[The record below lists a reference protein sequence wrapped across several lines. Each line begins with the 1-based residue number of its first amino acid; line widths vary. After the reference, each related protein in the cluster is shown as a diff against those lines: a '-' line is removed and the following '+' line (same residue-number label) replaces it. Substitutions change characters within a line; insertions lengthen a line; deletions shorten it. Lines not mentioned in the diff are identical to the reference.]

1 MNKAILIGNLGRDPE
16 FNRSQDGS
24 AIAKFSI
31 ATSEKW
37 KDKETGEPQE
47 RTEWHRITAFGKLA
61 EICREFLSKGR
72 QVCIEGRIQTSS
84 WEKDGDKR
92 YSTEIIASNMKMLG
106 PRNFEGVQ
114 KSTEASEVSNGP
126 EQLDPKIEESE
137 IPF

>member
-16 FNRSQDGS
+16 FNRSQNGS

-47 RTEWHRITAFGKLA
+47 RTEWHRITAFGRLA
-61 EICREFLSKGR
+61 EICHKFLSKGR

-106 PRNFEGVQ
+106 SRNSAEIQ
-114 KSTEASEVSNGP
+114 KTTEASEVSNGP